1 MQDRRTVT
9 RVIRRCS
16 RLATFLSAVMSV
28 ALLVGC
34 GEQAPPDP
42 QSVTRLPV
50 SHNEVMVAL
59 VNQSADPI
67 WVAAWRNPQTED
79 DWRTLERLAYQLQIA
94 GALLVMPGTGPN
106 DDAWAA
112 DPNWRDFA
120 NQLMNAG
127 AGAVVAANSRD
138 VEAISAAGDQIVEVC
153 EGCHFAFKPDVP
165 SGGMYGTS
173 SPTAADFED

>member
-1 MQDRRTVT
+1 MQDRKSLTGVT
-9 RVIRRCS
+9 GRCC
-16 RLATFLSAVMSV
+16 RLATSLIAAMSV
-28 ALLVGC
+28 VLLAGC
-34 GEQAPPDP
+34 DKQAPPDP

-112 DPNWRDFA
+112 DPAWREFA

-138 VEAISAAGDQIVEVC
+138 VDAISAAGDQIVEVC
-153 EGCHFAFKPDVP
+153 EGCHIAFKPEVP
-165 SGGMYGTS
+165 TGGIYGTS

>member
-1 MQDRRTVT
+1 MQDLRTVT
-9 RVIRRCS
+9 PLARRCGWF
-16 RLATFLSAVMSV
+16 ATFLGALVSG
-28 ALLVGC
+28 ALLAGC
-34 GEQAPPDP
+34 DEQAPADT
-42 QSVTRLPV
+42 QSANRLPV

-67 WVAAWRNPQTED
+67 WVAAWRNPQSED

-112 DPNWRDFA
+112 DPTWREFA

-138 VEAISAAGDQIVEVC
+138 VDAVSAAGDDIVKVC
-153 EGCHFAFKPDVP
+153 EGCHLAFKPDVP
-165 SGGMYGTS
+165 TGGMYGES